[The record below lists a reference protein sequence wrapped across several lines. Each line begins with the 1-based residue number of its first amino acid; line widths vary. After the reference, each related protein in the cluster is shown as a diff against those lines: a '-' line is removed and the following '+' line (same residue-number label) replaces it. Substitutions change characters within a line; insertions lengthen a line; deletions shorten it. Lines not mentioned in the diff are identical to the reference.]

1 VAQIFPEWSNKIPP
15 LILIGL
21 VLLVAG
27 GIGFFWYF
35 GSPQYTDV
43 GYQPVQPVPYSH
55 KLHAGDLGL
64 DCRYCHLGVEVS
76 AFATVPPTQTCM
88 NCHTLI
94 KTDSEKLKIVQESWA
109 SGDPIGWI
117 RIHDLPDYSYFNHS
131 AHIHAGVGCASC
143 HGNIAEME
151 EVIQVKPLSM
161 GWCLDCHR
169 APELHLR
176 PEQEIT
182 NMKWMPPENQIALAQ
197 KLMKERNIK
206 PPVDCSGCHR

>member
-1 VAQIFPEWSNKIPP
+1 
-15 LILIGL
+15 

-94 KTDSEKLKIVQESWA
+94 KTDSEKLKPVQESWA

-182 NMKWMPPENQIALAQ
+182 NMKWIPSENQIALAQ